1 MISSHLKFCILAH
14 HKHTDK
20 TDQELLESFYN
31 DRNNEWLGVLLN
43 RYSLLLF
50 GLCMKYLRNEE
61 DAKDAVQ
68 QVFIKVIQ
76 ELSKY
81 KVEYFKSWLY
91 MVGKNHCLMQLRQ
104 KKHLHLEI
112 KESLIAADDITDI
125 SAFLLKDQDLDLL
138 KLAIVELKNEQKIC
152 IELFYLQQKSYE
164 EISTHTGFSMLQV
177 KSFIQNG
184 KRNLKIIILKLQ
196 KNV

>member
-1 MISSHLKFCILAH
+1 MVPS
-14 HKHTDK
+14 KHTDK
-20 TDQELLESFYN
+20 TDQQLLEAFYA
-31 DRNNEWLGVLLN
+31 DRNNEWLGILLS

-50 GLCMKYLRNEE
+50 GLCMKYLRNQD

-104 KKHLHLEI
+104 KKHRLLEI
-112 KESLIAADDITDI
+112 KEAIIAADEDTDLD
-125 SAFLLKDQDLDLL
+125 FHLLKDQHLELL
-138 KLAIVELKNEQKIC
+138 QLAIIELKKEQQIC
-152 IELFYLQQKSYE
+152 IELFYLQQKSYD
-164 EISTHTGFSMLQV
+164 EISKHTGFSMLQV